1 MSVSPAAMVTSVSKS
16 VVSTRGSP
24 TNKYDKYTTAAA
36 TWPGR
41 NWMHTVVSR
50 LSLTK
55 LVAACAGNHSRA
67 SEASTIRASRR
78 GVRDWGVRRAE
89 TVEGMRA

>member
-1 MSVSPAAMVTSVSKS
+1 MY
-16 VVSTRGSP
+16 
-24 TNKYDKYTTAAA
+24 KYDKYTTAAA

-55 LVAACAGNHSRA
+55 LVAACAGQPVPATPQQQGGRGGAVA
-67 SEASTIRASRR
+67 S
-78 GVRDWGVRRAE
+78 GVRGAQKECEHDRSKRNADKNLRERPRALPGL
-89 TVEGMRA
+89 VIGLLG